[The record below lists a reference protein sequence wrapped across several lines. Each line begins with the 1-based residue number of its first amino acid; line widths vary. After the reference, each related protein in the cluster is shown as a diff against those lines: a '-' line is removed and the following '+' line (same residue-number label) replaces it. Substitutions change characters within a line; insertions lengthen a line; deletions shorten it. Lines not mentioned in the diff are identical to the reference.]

1 METTYLYDASLLCL
15 DLVNTRIVQDG
26 APVDLLTG
34 FDGLVGWLEGAGVL
48 DADGARAARSRW
60 GGTAE
65 GEAAFRRALE
75 LRDAV
80 LGMADA
86 MIAGQAVRDADVAAL
101 NAVLAEAPVATR
113 VVRREGGFAREAHP
127 AASGPAGLLAPVA
140 DSAVALLTELDP
152 ARVGQCGSPTCIL
165 YFYDVTKNRGRRWCS
180 MDRCGSRAKSAAYYR
195 RRHPHDAPE

>member
-1 METTYLYDASLLCL
+1 MQTTYLYDASLLCL
-15 DLVNTRIVQDG
+15 DLVNTRILQDG
-26 APVDLLTG
+26 APADLLAG
-34 FDGLVGWLEGAGVL
+34 FGGLVDWLEGAGAL

-65 GEAAFRRALE
+65 GEAAFRRALQ

-80 LGMADA
+80 KGMADA
-86 MIAGQAVRDADVAAL
+86 MIAGETVADTDVEAL
-101 NAVLAEAPVATR
+101 NDVLAEAPVATR
-113 VVRREGGFAREAHP
+113 VLRREDGFAREAHP

-165 YFYDVTKNRGRRWCS
+165 YFYDVTKNRRRRWCS

-195 RRHPHDAPE
+195 RRHGHDA